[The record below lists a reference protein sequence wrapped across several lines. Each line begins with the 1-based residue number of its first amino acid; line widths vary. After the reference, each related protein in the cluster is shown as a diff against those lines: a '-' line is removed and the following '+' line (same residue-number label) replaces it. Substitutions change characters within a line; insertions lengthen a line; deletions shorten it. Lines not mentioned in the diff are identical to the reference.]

1 MCYIKCC
8 GKNTYYRRKRKMRQL
23 IYKYIM
29 VLDFMK
35 MLIQNIIQG
44 SPPPQK
50 KSFKI
55 YWFEREL

>member
-1 MCYIKCC
+1 MLW
-8 GKNTYYRRKRKMRQL
+8 KNTYYRRKRKMRQL

-50 KSFKI
+50 KK
-55 YWFEREL
+55 L